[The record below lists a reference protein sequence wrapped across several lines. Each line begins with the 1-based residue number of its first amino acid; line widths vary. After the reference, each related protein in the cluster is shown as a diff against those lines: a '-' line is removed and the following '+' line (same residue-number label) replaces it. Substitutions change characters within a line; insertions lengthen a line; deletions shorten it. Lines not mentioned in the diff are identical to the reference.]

1 MGGSFYPN
9 KPINDITRPSEG
21 YQYLIQSLA
30 QGGGITKSYGT
41 TVNRFT
47 YCVNLNTVT
56 GSDTTF
62 SIPAPGAR
70 TASAG
75 TNDDAAS
82 LSVINFPN
90 AFYCGYDLEKS
101 AGILFQGVNTRVSP
115 PFLNL
120 FMSTATSTGVSVNIN
135 AWGMSDVILQV
146 DTIAKQITA
155 FI

>member
-1 MGGSFYPN
+1 MA
-9 KPINDITRPSEG
+9 RPSEG

-62 SIPAPGAR
+62 SIPAAGAR
-70 TASAG
+70 PASAG
-75 TNDDAAS
+75 VDDLATT

-101 AGILFQGVNTRVSP
+101 AGILFQGVNTRASP

-120 FMSTATSTGVSVNIN
+120 FISTGTSAGVSVNVN